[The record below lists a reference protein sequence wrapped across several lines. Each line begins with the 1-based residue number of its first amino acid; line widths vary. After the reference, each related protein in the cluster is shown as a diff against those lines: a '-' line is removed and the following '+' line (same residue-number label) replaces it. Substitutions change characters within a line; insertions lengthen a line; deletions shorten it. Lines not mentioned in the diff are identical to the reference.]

1 MYVCESSQ
9 NVDMKYIEKINET
22 VVYYD
27 VKYRCKPKTIEP
39 CLYRKHLLQQD
50 LPHFPR
56 ARRISNHSKQIY

>member
-27 VKYRCKPKTIEP
+27 VKYRCKPKTI
-39 CLYRKHLLQQD
+39 
-50 LPHFPR
+50 
-56 ARRISNHSKQIY
+56 